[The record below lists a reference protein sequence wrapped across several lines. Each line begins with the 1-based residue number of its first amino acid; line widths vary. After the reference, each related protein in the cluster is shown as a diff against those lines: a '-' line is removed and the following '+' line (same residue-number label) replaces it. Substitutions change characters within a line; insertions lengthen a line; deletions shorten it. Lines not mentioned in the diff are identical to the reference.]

1 MEEGEVSTMNNDDGI
16 ILQMQEDGV
25 WGIKE
30 EPYCTVELQT
40 KEDYEKLEE
49 ILEKQ
54 KPKKPKKIK
63 LRQGTQWLC
72 PACGNTVA
80 GLRVDL
86 LYCNECGQKLD
97 WSVKDE

>member
-1 MEEGEVSTMNNDDGI
+1 MDCNEAIEILKDMKGVFGERGHSGYSLPALDLAI
-16 ILQMQEDGV
+16 EA
-25 WGIKE
+25 
-30 EPYCTVELQT
+30 
-40 KEDYEKLEE
+40 
-49 ILEKQ
+49 LEKQ
-54 KPKKPKKIK
+54 IAKKPKKIK

-97 WSVKDE
+97 WSWEPKPEKSK